1 MIILN
6 MKKILPL
13 LFLAGALAACNP
25 QTTTE
30 LRATDNLQG
39 KVYGDSIKDA
49 NIIDLSAISTAMR
62 DESKMNMTIRGKVN
76 EVCEKKGCWLIMK
89 LSNGDDMRVTFKD
102 YKIFLP
108 KDVTGKEVVLDGFV
122 YSDTT
127 SVEKQRHFAEDA
139 GKSAAEIAKITTPKK
154 ELAFEAKGVVVIE

>member
-1 MIILN
+1 MIIRN

-30 LRATDNLQG
+30 LRATDNLKG

-127 SVEKQRHFAEDA
+127 SVEKQRHYAEDA

-154 ELAFEAKGVVVIE
+154 ELSFEAKGVVVME

>member
-1 MIILN
+1 
-6 MKKILPL
+6 MKRVIVLM
-13 LFLAGALAACNP
+13 FSIGFLAACNT

-30 LRATDNLQG
+30 LRATENIKG
-39 KVYGDSIKDA
+39 TAVYGDSILNG
-49 NIIDLSAISTAMR
+49 NIIDLSAISTAMK
-62 DESKMNMTIRGKVN
+62 DETKMNMTIRGKVN

-108 KDVTGKEVVLDGFV
+108 KDVTGKEVILDGFV

-127 SVEKQRHFAEDA
+127 SIEKQRHYAEDA

-154 ELAFEAKGVVVIE
+154 QLAFEAKGVVVMN